1 MSLNIRS
8 LTPKLTQLKN
18 VAADYPTDI
27 IALSEIWTPYQKYV
41 QLTNYHPIIAK
52 TGPSNRNGGGVGLYI
67 NRKLK
72 SEPHNELNNL
82 KFKLLEIVASTIT
95 TTQNTKLIIISAYR
109 PPNTS
114 VPQTLEDLE
123 KLLSAVNNQNV
134 IITGDINIDT
144 GIANQKPE
152 AQNYIYKLL
161 QHKFIQTVLTYTRL
175 TANSK
180 STIDHAITNQKSLET
195 IVTHQAISD
204 HQITI
209 STLGKTNT
217 NKSELPRHKQIKTEI
232 DVNETIKN
240 IKSTNW
246 STWMTDNNLKDLEP
260 MYNSFHQNIQ
270 KSLVLYQTVKRKKRN
285 NQPFYNEELREMR
298 NMLTKKRKKF
308 LKSPTA
314 ENERVYKDTQKRYN
328 RALKVTKE
336 NYYEDKLHSAG
347 KDTKQIWKT
356 INELLNNNNPDN
368 QNESI
373 TYNGREIT
381 NKKEIAHTLS
391 NYYKNAATDKLKSLH
406 PTKNFKDFLKAE
418 DKKPTNLHSCQSQ
431 TYKPGKS

>member
-52 TGPSNRNGGGVGLYI
+52 TRPSNRNGGGVDLYI

-195 IVTHQAISD
+195 IVTNQAISD

-209 STLGKTNT
+209 STWGKTNT
-217 NKSELPRHKQIKTEI
+217 NKSNYQ
-232 DVNETIKN
+232 
-240 IKSTNW
+240 STN
-246 STWMTDNNLKDLEP
+246 K
-260 MYNSFHQNIQ
+260 
-270 KSLVLYQTVKRKKRN
+270 
-285 NQPFYNEELREMR
+285 
-298 NMLTKKRKKF
+298 
-308 LKSPTA
+308 
-314 ENERVYKDTQKRYN
+314 
-328 RALKVTKE
+328 
-336 NYYEDKLHSAG
+336 
-347 KDTKQIWKT
+347 
-356 INELLNNNNPDN
+356 
-368 QNESI
+368 
-373 TYNGREIT
+373 
-381 NKKEIAHTLS
+381 
-391 NYYKNAATDKLKSLH
+391 
-406 PTKNFKDFLKAE
+406 
-418 DKKPTNLHSCQSQ
+418 
-431 TYKPGKS
+431 